1 MTVEDS
7 DAGLPVQARDGI
19 TGERV
24 ATRLR
29 EDILH
34 GVHVPGERLRQQDL
48 SAEYGASRVPVRD
61 ALRILESE
69 GIVKTVANTGAWIAE
84 LTKEECIQLYEV
96 RERVEPLLLAAS
108 MPALESATID
118 RLEAISEQ
126 MRTTSDI
133 DEFVDLDR
141 EFHLLSYSSN
151 EADFLGTLVG
161 RLWNMT
167 HYYRRSYSHL
177 LTVKNLTLL
186 HAEHQLLVAAIR
198 EGDSHEAER
207 VLAGHI
213 RRTRLHLA
221 QHPEVFTGSS
231 T

>member
-1 MTVEDS
+1 MTIEDS
-7 DAGLPVQARDGI
+7 CAGLPVQARDGV

-29 EDILH
+29 DDILH

-48 SAEYGASRVPVRD
+48 SAQYGASRVPVRD

-69 GIVKTVANTGAWIAE
+69 GIIKTVANTGAWIAE
-84 LTKEECIQLYEV
+84 LTKEECVQLYQL
-96 RERVEPLLLAAS
+96 RERVEPLLLTAS
-108 MPALESATID
+108 MPALDSANID
-118 RLEAISEQ
+118 RLQAMSEQ
-126 MRTTSDI
+126 MRSTSDI
-133 DEFVDLDR
+133 DAFVDLDR
-141 EFHLLSYSSN
+141 EFHLLSYSS
-151 EADFLGTLVG
+151 AHAGFLGTLVG

-177 LTVKNLTLL
+177 LTEEKLTLL

-198 EGDSHEAER
+198 EGDSDEAER

-221 QHPEVFTGSS
+221 QHPEVFTGSLK
-231 T
+231 